1 MVYSMTGYGN
11 YTINYD
17 NTVVTIEIKSVNS
30 RYLDIISKIPRSLQ
44 AFEHNLKKLLQHFF
58 NRGRIEL
65 YITIDGDLLVDKKVN
80 VNWNLLD
87 EYMLSLEEIKE
98 KYNIHENISLSMLL
112 QQESLFVIQEERSTD
127 NSFYDMLYDS
137 VEKVCKQ
144 VLSTR
149 QQEGEYLKR
158 EVLHRLENVQNTLSF
173 IEQNSDKVQ
182 RLYRN
187 RVEERIRKYMNRSV
201 EIDENQL
208 IQEIAVLSE
217 KGDIQEEI
225 TRIKSHI
232 DHFKSVIEQGSE
244 IGRKLDFIVQEL
256 HREANTI
263 GAKSID
269 ATISE
274 ATVNMKSNIEKIKE
288 QIQNIE

>member
-1 MVYSMTGYGN
+1 
-11 YTINYD
+11 
-17 NTVVTIEIKSVNS
+17 
-30 RYLDIISKIPRSLQ
+30 YLDIISKIPRSLQ

-80 VNWNLLD
+80 VNWKLLD
-87 EYMLSLEEIKE
+87 EYMLSLREIKE

-144 VLSTR
+144 VISTR

-158 EVLHRLENVQNTLSF
+158 EVLHRLESVQNTLSF
-173 IEQNSDKVQ
+173 IEQNSDRVQ

-187 RVEERIRKYMNRSV
+187 RVEERI
-201 EIDENQL
+201 
-208 IQEIAVLSE
+208 
-217 KGDIQEEI
+217 
-225 TRIKSHI
+225 
-232 DHFKSVIEQGSE
+232 
-244 IGRKLDFIVQEL
+244 
-256 HREANTI
+256 
-263 GAKSID
+263 
-269 ATISE
+269 
-274 ATVNMKSNIEKIKE
+274 
-288 QIQNIE
+288 